1 MTNSSAS
8 DADIF
13 RVSQSM
19 DFFGRL
25 VLDNP
30 RTWRLISKFETK
42 VLAARLADIEIERPV
57 FITGLARSGG
67 RILLEIMAELPGV
80 ASHRNK
86 DFPLLFTPYW
96 SNWLFKSAR
105 TKAGKSALRTHRD
118 GATKAPNSPE
128 AMEEALWMQFFSGL
142 HEPRESNVLNAT
154 TSNSSFEKFYIDHIR
169 KLLLGRNAD
178 RYVAKANYHVT
189 RLEYLLKIFPDARF
203 VIPVRQPVA
212 HIASLMK
219 QQDLFRRGQKA
230 NPRARAHLKRVGEF
244 EFGLD
249 RRPINTGNTERT
261 KVVYSAWR
269 RGEEIRGWA
278 IYWSQVYGYLADLLE
293 KSPAV
298 RAASILIRFE
308 DLCDQPKTHITNL
321 FAHCGFPDKDH
332 DINAAAG
339 QIRKPTNY
347 ANSLADDEIALIKL
361 ETYDTAKRL
370 RY

>member
-1 MTNSSAS
+1 MKNSAAS

-30 RTWRLISKFETK
+30 RTWRQISKLETK
-42 VLAARLADIEIERPV
+42 ALAARLADIKIERPV
-57 FITGLARSGG
+57 FITGLAKSGG
-67 RILLEIMAELPGV
+67 TILLEMLAGLPGV

-96 SNWLFKSAR
+96 SNWLFKSVK
-105 TKAGKSALRTHRD
+105 TKTGKTTQRTHRD
-118 GATKAPNSPE
+118 AATNAPDSPE
-128 AMEEALWMQFFSGL
+128 AMEEALWMSFFSGL
-142 HEPRESNVLNAT
+142 HEPGKSNVLNTT
-154 TSNSSFEKFYIDHIR
+154 TSNSSFENFYIDHIR

-178 RYVAKANYHVT
+178 RYVSKANYHIT
-189 RLEYLLKIFPDARF
+189 RLEYLLKIFPDALC
-203 VIPVRQPVA
+203 VVLVRQPVA

-261 KVVYSAWR
+261 KVVYRAWR

-278 IYWSQVYGYLADLLE
+278 IYWSLIYGYLADILE

-308 DLCDQPKTHITNL
+308 DLCTEPNVNVRNL
-321 FAHCGFPDKDH
+321 FGHCGFSDKDH
-332 DINAAAG
+332 NIKAAAG
-339 QIRKPTNY
+339 QVRNPTDY
-347 ANSLADDEIALIKL
+347 ANSLADDEIALINL
-361 ETYDTAKRL
+361 ETFDTAKRL
-370 RY
+370 CY